1 LICSIRGL
9 KDFFGRFCLDAKRT
23 KKIKAEK
30 AHLPISLQSL
40 SSADG
45 SPFLMELIGFTKPSL
60 PNRKK
65 LFLGLFYSSFA
76 GILIAFV
83 LRLELCWSILTGFKN
98 LLGFRACLRKIRAN
112 SCNSWLKISV
122 FLSQKIRIDLF

>member
-30 AHLPISLQSL
+30 VHLPISLQSL

-45 SPFLMELIGFTKPSL
+45 SPSLMELIGFTKPSL

-65 LFLGLFYSSFA
+65 LFLGLYYSCFA
-76 GILIAFV
+76 GIRIALA
-83 LRLELCWSILTGFKN
+83 LRLGLYWLILIGF
-98 LLGFRACLRKIRAN
+98 
-112 SCNSWLKISV
+112 
-122 FLSQKIRIDLF
+122 